1 MSVKPIGVLL
11 AVNLALAAAL
21 AFLWQEPARHR
32 WVEPEP
38 VRPVL
43 DEAVAAAAPEAVDVS
58 RYRETIERPLFA
70 PNRRPASREATAEAA
85 GPAVDL
91 ARDVQLLGLYGA
103 GGKGGAI
110 VRNKGKLERVPYGG
124 RIGEWTI
131 EGEEGRGA
139 RLVRSDG
146 QRQQLQMA
154 LNSAPPP
161 AAASAQE
168 KGPGPASAAAAVGS
182 AGGSQE
188 TQPPRR
194 AAAPRVQEDEVQ
206 RQQRIEELRAR
217 RNALRAERAGRRQ
230 TQEK

>member
-1 MSVKPIGVLL
+1 MSVKPIGVVL

-21 AFLWQEPARHR
+21 ALLWQEPARYR

-43 DEAVAAAAPEAVDVS
+43 DEAMAAAAPEAVDVS

-70 PNRRPASREATAEAA
+70 PSRRPASRETTAEAA
-85 GPAVDL
+85 GPALDL

-110 VRNKGKLERVPYGG
+110 VRHKGKLERVPYGG

-139 RLVRSDG
+139 SLVRSDG

-154 LNSAPPP
+154 LNAAPP

-168 KGPGPASAAAAVGS
+168 KGSGPAPAAAA
-182 AGGSQE
+182 GGSVE

-194 AAAPRVQEDEVQ
+194 AAVPRVQEDEVQ

-230 TQEK
+230 TQER